1 MSHVV
6 LIVEDDPQLV
16 ELLSRI
22 IEEEGDRAV
31 VHSSVASGREAA
43 LALGYDVMIL
53 DWMLPDGDGAA
64 LCRELRDKGVKKPIL
79 MLTARGETPD
89 RVKGLKSGADDY
101 LVKPFD
107 VEELLLRL
115 QGLLRR
121 SGDSA
126 SLQVGELAV
135 DRLARTAI
143 IAGRKLELT
152 AKELD
157 VLIALAS
164 HPGEIQSRATLL
176 QVVWQLTS
184 DPGSGVLDVHVSRLR
199 DKLGKHAWMIET
211 IRGSGLRLRSA
222 P

>member
-16 ELLSRI
+16 ELLTRI
-22 IEEEGDRAV
+22 IEEEGDRAI
-31 VHSSVASGREAA
+31 VHSSVQSGREAA
-43 LALGYDVMIL
+43 LALAYDVMIL

-64 LCRELRDKGVKKPIL
+64 LCRELRDRGVQKPIL

-115 QGLLRR
+115 QGLMRR
-121 SGDSA
+121 SRDSA

-135 DRLARTAI
+135 DRLARTAS

-152 AKELD
+152 TKELD

-176 QVVWQLTS
+176 QVVWQLSS

-199 DKLGKHAWMIET
+199 DKLGRHAWMIET
-211 IRGSGLRLRSA
+211 IRGSGLRLRST